1 MTQQSIQDQLR
12 MDPNALYREEQ
23 FSDQRAGQI
32 RKLTP
37 VTPSG
42 EHDTDRSVVFVGST
56 QVMTPAGALPLSFE
70 LPGDTIGEAA
80 GHFADEA
87 EKAIENAM
95 EELKQMQREA
105 QNSIVVPGQEGPGGA
120 GGGMGP
126 GAGMGNIQLK

>member
-1 MTQQSIQDQLR
+1 MTEQSINEQLR
-12 MDPNALYREEQ
+12 MDPDALYREEQ

-37 VTPSG
+37 VTPAG
-42 EHDTDRSVVFVGST
+42 EDDPARPVMFVGST

-80 GHFADEA
+80 GHFANEA

-95 EELKQMQREA
+95 EELKRMQREA
-105 QNSIVVPGQEGPGGA
+105 QNSIVVPGQEGPGG
-120 GGGMGP
+120 GGAMGP
-126 GAGMGNIQLK
+126 GGGMGNIQLK